1 MQVAGNGLSVIFARR
16 VENDP
21 TGMATI
27 GAGCVLFI
35 PPTAKQED
43 ATMQSAHLNALEA
56 KHATLDRQIA
66 AEAQRPSPDQSLLSS
81 LKKRKLMVK
90 QEMTAI

>member
-1 MQVAGNGLSVIFARR
+1 MAAGNGPSVIFARH
-16 VENDP
+16 VEKAAR
-21 TGMATI
+21 GMATI
-27 GAGCVLFI
+27 VGGCVLFI

-43 ATMQSAHLNALEA
+43 ATMQSAHLTALEA

-66 AEAQRPSPDQSLLSS
+66 AETQRPSPDQALLSS

-90 QEMTAI
+90 QEMTAL

>member
-1 MQVAGNGLSVIFARR
+1 MQ
-16 VENDP
+16 
-21 TGMATI
+21 TG
-27 GAGCVLFI
+27 
-35 PPTAKQED
+35 
-43 ATMQSAHLNALEA
+43 HLNALEA

-66 AEAQRPSPDQSLLSS
+66 MEAQRPSPDQSLLSS